1 MSKVHFDENELMIM
15 AMFEQD
21 TAENTKKEL
30 EEVLPYVADDMAV
43 RLLVEQMIS
52 KMENLPDEQFK
63 NLELDLYRPDARKR
77 RSVMSANLFMI
88 YQINDLEKSRDY
100 RCRPYE
106 YQIENGFMVTS
117 ENYVLGYKASLIQGV
132 TPGRF
137 GNAWKS

>member
-1 MSKVHFDENELMIM
+1 MSKVHFDENELMIV

-63 NLELDLYRPDARKR
+63 NLELDLYRPDAPEE
-77 RSVMSANLFMI
+77 
-88 YQINDLEKSRDY
+88 EK
-100 RCRPYE
+100 
-106 YQIENGFMVTS
+106 V
-117 ENYVLGYKASLIQGV
+117 
-132 TPGRF
+132 
-137 GNAWKS
+137 